1 MMRMY
6 NPPHPGEV
14 LKGLWL
20 DPMDIS
26 ITDAAHAMGVS
37 RKTLSKIVNGKGRVT
52 PEIAVRLSIA
62 LGTSAEVWLGHQSAF
77 DIWEIEQ
84 HRSELMLHRWCGRHN
99 LAARRASGR
108 CLSAIS
114 ESRNCSGRA
123 GLASVGFL
131 RYSVIM
137 E

>member
-20 DPMDIS
+20 APMDIS

-77 DIWEIEQ
+77 DLWEIEQ
-84 HRSELMLHRWCGRHN
+84 HRNELN
-99 LAARRASGR
+99 ASP
-108 CLSAIS
+108 LVQPA
-114 ESRNCSGRA
+114 
-123 GLASVGFL
+123 
-131 RYSVIM
+131 
-137 E
+137 